1 MRAGDDAEEEVEGT
15 GGRGAMSSTHHSEI
29 RPATGRHYC
38 PCVWTRYS
46 GRVSDLFPI
55 LHEDTVVLVVDKPAG
70 LVCHPT
76 KDGEMS
82 SLIGRVRLHLG
93 HADGRLVNRLDRETS
108 GLVVIAKSAEVAGE
122 LGRLFSGHAVE
133 KSYLAIVDGHV
144 PVDSLIMTGAL
155 GDDEASPVAIKAC
168 VRDDGAV
175 AETHARV
182 VSRWR
187 RQAQP
192 YSLLEVTPRTGRKH
206 QVRVHLAA
214 AGFPIV
220 GDKLYGE
227 DEQRYLRFVTRTLT
241 DEDVRALR
249 LEYHAL
255 HAARLVWTWRER
267 QWVFASAPP
276 SAFAAFVG
284 DASPI

>member
-1 MRAGDDAEEEVEGT
+1 MAGQGPDTVGT
-15 GGRGAMSSTHHSEI
+15 VSE
-29 RPATGRHYC
+29 
-38 PCVWTRYS
+38 
-46 GRVSDLFPI
+46 LFPV
-55 LHEDTVVLVVDKPAG
+55 LHEDAEVLVVDKPAG

-133 KSYLAIVDGHV
+133 KSYVAIVDGHV
-144 PVDSLIMTGAL
+144 PADSWIMAGAL
-155 GDDEASPVAIKAC
+155 GDDETSPVAIKAC
-168 VRDDGAV
+168 VRDDGAA

-182 VSRWR
+182 VARWTRDSR
-187 RQAQP
+187 P

-206 QVRVHLAA
+206 QIRVHLAA
-214 AGFPIV
+214 AGHPIV
-220 GDKLYGE
+220 GDKLYGD
-227 DEQRYLRFVTRTLT
+227 DEQRYLRFVTRALT

-255 HAARLVWTWRER
+255 HAARLTWTWRDR
-267 QWVFASAPP
+267 QWVFAVDPP
-276 SAFAAFVG
+276 EAFAAFVG
-284 DASPI
+284 DTSPV

>member
-1 MRAGDDAEEEVEGT
+1 MAFGIIVKL
-15 GGRGAMSSTHHSEI
+15 
-29 RPATGRHYC
+29 
-38 PCVWTRYS
+38 
-46 GRVSDLFPI
+46 VSNLFPI
-55 LHEDTVVLVVDKPAG
+55 LHEDHDVLVVDKPAG

-144 PVDSLIMTGAL
+144 PVDTLVMTGAL
-155 GDDEASPVAIKAC
+155 GDDESSPVAIKAC
-168 VRDDGAV
+168 VREDGAA

-182 VSRWR
+182 VSRWTR
-187 RQAQP
+187 EARP
-192 YSLLEVTPRTGRKH
+192 YSLLDVTPRTGRKH
-206 QVRVHLAA
+206 QIRVHLSA
-214 AGFPIV
+214 AGHPIV
-220 GDKLYGE
+220 GDKLYGD
-227 DEQRYLRFVTRTLT
+227 DELRYLRFVTRTLT

-249 LEYHAL
+249 MEYHAL
-255 HAARLVWTWRER
+255 HAARLVWTWRAR
-267 QWVFASAPP
+267 QWMCEVEPP
-276 SAFAAFVG
+276 AAFAAFVG
-284 DASPI
+284 DSSPV